1 MNKNIEL
8 FKRPDKSFYVKE
20 GNDEIDVE
28 AIQNE
33 SGKYSIK
40 TASGFVPFSQIKS
53 NFLAGRPTGIEMGY
67 GQVASDLVKSF
78 GPSAVKFGK
87 DVATPFV
94 EPVETGK
101 ALGNLALGLI
111 QKLTPGVQPEES
123 TVDAVGDYLSNRYG
137 SGGTGSVIEN
147 IKRTIAK
154 DPVGVLG
161 DLSMILSGGSLA
173 AVRIPGKIGQV
184 ARTAGKV
191 GQAIDPI
198 LLAGKGVKT
207 IAKPI
212 PSIIGGLTGT
222 GGAPL
227 KAAYAAGVNKSEAFL
242 DAIKGDLDPATIV
255 TDAKAAIKELGDNK
269 IAQYKKTMGNV
280 KADTTTL
287 DFKPIQEAV
296 NKVKQAGKFEGQTIS
311 GPAAQAV
318 QKIDRI
324 VRNWKKASV
333 KKPKLLTAEGIDALK
348 RKIFADVIE
357 GLDYGTAAR
366 GASMDVYNGVKKVIS
381 DKFPEYSKAMKEF
394 EEASI
399 HLDELQKT
407 LSLSKGKTNIDTPL
421 RKLTSIMRNNVNTNY
436 GQRTKLAQSLGETKA
451 GSNLIDKIAGTT
463 LDKWTP
469 RGLQLAGGALPL
481 YAAHLSGSGLPLLG
495 LPFQSPKLMGYGAY
509 GAGRAADTM
518 SNIANM
524 IPGPLRNI
532 PPKLVTDTA
541 RVSGILANE
550 PNIRNAPRRRR

>member
-1 MNKNIEL
+1 MKKNIEL
-8 FKRPDKSFYVKE
+8 FKRPDNSFYVKE
-20 GNDEIDVE
+20 GDSEIDVE

-33 SGKYSIK
+33 SGKHSVK

-53 NFLAGRPTGIEMGY
+53 NFLAGKPTGIEMGY
-67 GQVASDLVKSF
+67 GQVASDLAKNII
-78 GPSAVKFGK
+78 PSAVKFGK

-101 ALGNLALGLI
+101 ALKNLALGLI

-147 IKRTIAK
+147 IKRTVSK

-161 DLSMILSGGSLA
+161 DLSMILTGGSLA
-173 AVRIPGKIGQV
+173 AVRVPGKVGQV
-184 ARTAGKV
+184 ARTAKNV

-198 LLAGKGVKT
+198 QLAGKGVKT
-207 IAKPI
+207 TAKGISPF
-212 PSIIGGLTGT
+212 IGGLTGT

-227 KAAYAAGVNKSEAFL
+227 KAAYAAGVAKSEAFL

-255 TDAKAAIKELGDNK
+255 TDAKAAVKELGDNK
-269 IAQYKKTMGNV
+269 IAQYKKRMGKV

-311 GPAAQAV
+311 GDATQAV

-324 VRNWKKASV
+324 VKNWKKASV

-357 GLDYGTAAR
+357 GLDYGTVAR

-407 LSLSKGKTNIDTPL
+407 LSLDKGKANIDTPL

-436 GQRTKLAQSLGETKA
+436 GQRTKLAESLGETKA

-509 GAGRAADTM
+509 GTGRAADTM

-524 IPGPLRNI
+524 IPGPLKRI

-550 PNIRNAPRRRR
+550 ANMKNAPRRKR